1 MTYFSEKI
9 RKQLAELGLVPTK
22 KPDPENLMNYLGI
35 ESFKCEIGS
44 CRRIFLKQD
53 MLDIHIKKFH
63 GFKNQSSLME
73 VQKIKEDNPPEGKFL
88 LNYLLIDNYN
98 SLSK

>member
-1 MTYFSEKI
+1 MLTYFSEKI

-22 KPDPENLMNYLGI
+22 KPDPENWMNYLGI
-35 ESFKCEIGS
+35 ESFKCEIEKCG
-44 CRRIFLKQD
+44 RMFLKKE
-53 MLDIHIKKFH
+53 MLDGHIKVH
-63 GFKNQSSLME
+63 EFKNQSSLMK

-88 LNYLLIDNYN
+88 LNCLLIDNYN

>member
-35 ESFKCEIGS
+35 ESFKCEIGT
-44 CRRIFLKQD
+44 CKRIFLKKD
-53 MLDIHIKKFH
+53 MLDGHIKKVH

>member
-1 MTYFSEKI
+1 M
-9 RKQLAELGLVPTK
+9 
-22 KPDPENLMNYLGI
+22 
-35 ESFKCEIGS
+35 
-44 CRRIFLKQD
+44 FLKKD
-53 MLDIHIKKFH
+53 MLDGHIKKVH

-88 LNYLLIDNYN
+88 LNYLLIDDYN